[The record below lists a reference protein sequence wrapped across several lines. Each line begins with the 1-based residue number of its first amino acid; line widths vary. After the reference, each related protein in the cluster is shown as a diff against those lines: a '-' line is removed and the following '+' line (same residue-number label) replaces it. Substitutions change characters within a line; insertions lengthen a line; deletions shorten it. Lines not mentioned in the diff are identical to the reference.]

1 MLPDAEPK
9 QETNRVNRSISIVL
23 AALATSMSA
32 GDASA
37 GPPTRTTVLSG
48 KAARE
53 VLRQCSRPT
62 PEAGTAFF
70 RPVATQIDRL
80 DRAVVSSRN
89 ARLPVGARTL
99 RGMRSGY
106 AVEVVGIVRSGR
118 RFVYG
123 SYYPLSM
130 QEGLKSASTSPTI
143 VCDGGSRF
151 FGAEI
156 DAATGRL
163 VHIAFNGRP

>member
-1 MLPDAEPK
+1 M
-9 QETNRVNRSISIVL
+9 TRSIPFAI
-23 AALATSMSA
+23 AAVAACVAAGTAT
-32 GDASA
+32 A
-37 GPPTRTTVLSG
+37 GPPMRTTVLSG

-70 RPVATQIDRL
+70 RPMPTQIDRL

-89 ARLPVGARTL
+89 GRLPAGARTL
-99 RGMRSGY
+99 RGLRSGY

-156 DAATGRL
+156 DAGTGRL

>member
-1 MLPDAEPK
+1 M
-9 QETNRVNRSISIVL
+9 NRCISIML

-32 GDASA
+32 DAASA
-37 GPPTRTTVLSG
+37 ERPTRTTILSG

-70 RPVATQIDRL
+70 RPVPTQIDTL
-80 DRAVVSSRN
+80 DRAVITSRN
-89 ARLPVGARTL
+89 GQLPAGARTL
-99 RGMRSGY
+99 RGLRSGY

-130 QEGLKSASTSPTI
+130 QEGIKSASKSPTI